1 MYSSGSRTTLPQGW
15 RLQAHLSAQQDEY
28 NLRREEGAGEVDD
41 ILPDKLVM
49 LCNHPILWGTMG

>member
-1 MYSSGSRTTLPQGW
+1 MQQGW